1 MLDTLDRQMQIKEEE
16 KKFQKMHELH
26 VDNLNMQYQ
35 FEQFDKRNQRNNKK
49 FGQNPRVY
57 DYYQKIDHERA
68 LR

>member
-35 FEQFDKRNQRNNKK
+35 FEQFDKRNQRNKK